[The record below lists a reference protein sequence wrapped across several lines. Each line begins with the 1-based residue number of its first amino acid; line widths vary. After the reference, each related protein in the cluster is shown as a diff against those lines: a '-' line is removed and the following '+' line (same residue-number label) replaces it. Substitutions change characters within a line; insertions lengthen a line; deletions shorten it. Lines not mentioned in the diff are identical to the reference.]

1 MGAEIMRDI
10 IMGLR
15 LHIGNIPSTNL
26 HYHFL
31 QNSIY
36 TRGYK
41 YRARIFG
48 VTSLIV
54 TSLRVT
60 SY

>member
-1 MGAEIMRDI
+1 MHDI

-15 LHIGNIPSTNL
+15 LHIGNIPSINL

-41 YRARIFG
+41 KIFYFG
-48 VTSLIV
+48 IKRDMRRRYMVVFTGGGYFL
-54 TSLRVT
+54 
-60 SY
+60 

>member
-1 MGAEIMRDI
+1 MLDI

-26 HYHFL
+26 HYHFFL
-31 QNSIY
+31 QNSVY

-41 YRARIFG
+41 NILLWDKKG
-48 VTSLIV
+48 IWGGDIW
-54 TSLRVT
+54 
-60 SY
+60 